1 MKNLVVRMAPLVFS
15 VLLFAGAAAAQ
26 NEQRIIH
33 VKVPFEFTIGDKAFP
48 AGDYSLL
55 RAAPDRLDLRDS
67 DAHVLASVITHSVQ
81 SLDKSASTKLEFY
94 TSAGGHALKQVW
106 VENETIGYELA
117 VPKDGVVVAKRRSHD
132 IERSAAG
139 GTK

>member
-1 MKNLVVRMAPLVFS
+1 MKNLIVRMASLVFS
-15 VLLFAGAAAAQ
+15 VLLFAGAAAGQ
-26 NEQRIIH
+26 NEQRVIH
-33 VKVPFEFTIGDKAFP
+33 VKVPFEFTIGDRAFP

-67 DAHVLASVITHSVQ
+67 DAHVLTSMITHSVQ
-81 SLDKSASTKLEFY
+81 SLDKSAATKLEFS
-94 TSAGGHALKQVW
+94 TLAGGHALTQVW

-117 VPKDGVVVAKRRSHD
+117 APKDGSVVAKRRSHEP
-132 IERSAAG
+132 ERSAAA